1 MKTVRVAVLF
11 GFGINCDHETAAVF
25 RLVGAE
31 ADRLHVNRLIE
42 SPGLLSSY
50 DILAIPGGFSFGDH
64 LGSGRL
70 LGNRLRFALRDPLRD
85 FVANGGPVIGICN
98 GFQVLV
104 KTGLLPGPPAGGDTT
119 PDFEQRASLALNESG
134 RYEDRWVTLEF
145 DPESACVWTQGLT
158 RIDCP
163 VRHGEGRFVVEDES
177 VLDEMDA
184 AHQLV
189 VRYVDPATPKG
200 EGRTD
205 ERLPYPTS
213 PNGSA
218 RNIAGVCDATGLV
231 FGLMPHPEA
240 IYAKWLHPDH
250 TRYTAPEAEASVPVD
265 ERSLG
270 EWEGE
275 GLQMFRNAVEHVR
288 NRSS

>member
-1 MKTVRVAVLF
+1 MSVVRVAVLF

-31 ADRLHVNRLIE
+31 AARLHVNRLIE
-42 SPGLLSSY
+42 SPEVLATY

-104 KTGLLPGPPAGGDTT
+104 KTGLLPGPPAGGDVT

-145 DPESACVWTQGLT
+145 DPESPCVWTKGLT

-177 VLDEMDA
+177 VLDRMDE
-184 AHQLV
+184 AHQLT
-189 VRYVDPATPKG
+189 VRYVDPASPKG

-205 ERLPYPTS
+205 ALLPYPIS

-250 TRYTAPEAEASVPVD
+250 TRYTAPEAEASVPVE

-275 GLQMFRNAVEHVR
+275 GLQIFRNAVEHVR
-288 NRSS
+288 ARSG

>member
-1 MKTVRVAVLF
+1 M
-11 GFGINCDHETAAVF
+11 
-25 RLVGAE
+25 
-31 ADRLHVNRLIE
+31 
-42 SPGLLSSY
+42 
-50 DILAIPGGFSFGDH
+50 
-64 LGSGRL
+64 
-70 LGNRLRFALRDPLRD
+70 
-85 FVANGGPVIGICN
+85 
-98 GFQVLV
+98 
-104 KTGLLPGPPAGGDTT
+104 
-119 PDFEQRASLALNESG
+119 
-134 RYEDRWVTLEF
+134 TLEF

-250 TRYTAPEAEASVPVD
+250 TRYTAPEAETSVPVD

>member
-31 ADRLHVNRLIE
+31 ADRLHVNRLIA
-42 SPGLLSSY
+42 SPDLLSSY

-119 PDFEQRASLALNESG
+119 PDFEQRASLALSESG

-145 DPESACVWTQGLT
+145 DQESPCVWTQGLT

-189 VRYVDPATPKG
+189 VRYVDPATPRG

-240 IYAKWLHPDH
+240 VYAKWLHPDH

-288 NRSS
+288 NRSI

>member
-31 ADRLHVNRLIE
+31 AERLHVNRLIE
-42 SPGLLSSY
+42 SPDLLSSY

-119 PDFEQRASLALNESG
+119 PDFEQRASLAMNESG

-145 DPESACVWTQGLT
+145 DSKSPCIWTKNIE
-158 RIDCP
+158 RIECP
-163 VRHGEGRFVVEDES
+163 VRHGEGRFVMPTDGD
-177 VLDEMDA
+177 LDQLA
-184 AHQLV
+184 STHQLT
-189 VRYVDPATPKG
+189 VRYVDPLTEIGKG
-200 EGRTD
+200 IQD
-205 ERLPYPTS
+205 DLLPFPLS
-213 PNGSA
+213 PNGSM
-218 RNIAGVCDATGLV
+218 RNIAGICDATGLV

-240 IYAKWLHPDH
+240 FYSMWLHPEH
-250 TRYTAPEAEASVPVD
+250 TSMD
-265 ERSLG
+265 IG
-270 EWEGE
+270 DDWEGE
-275 GLQMFRNAVEHVR
+275 GLQIFRNAVDYVR
-288 NRSS
+288 SQR

>member
-42 SPGLLSSY
+42 APDLLSSY

-104 KTGLLPGPPAGGDTT
+104 KTGLLPGPPAGGDAT
-119 PDFEQRASLALNESG
+119 PDFEQRASLAMNESG

-145 DPESACVWTQGLT
+145 DSESPCVWTQGLT

-218 RNIAGVCDATGLV
+218 RNIAGVCDSTGLV

-250 TRYTAPEAEASVPVD
+250 TRYTAPEAEASVSVD

-288 NRSS
+288 NRSG